1 MLKRFSMYLKKLY
14 ISGFKSISQEAPQ
27 TIVFDKN
34 VTGFI
39 GHNGTGK
46 SATLEALNKL
56 FSVDHTL
63 RGIQRSDFHS
73 TWQENEDIN
82 KSLVIEATFSFSS
95 DNGSIAIPALIDGLT
110 IETGQEGTE
119 VIFRVRLEAEL
130 SFDLNVF
137 GDVEENIYVIAGDSP
152 TPSDDQKSRL
162 SASIRNSIQV
172 NYIPASRD
180 PLSQL
185 KYSSKAILGRLLKA
199 IKWSSDSQGQFET
212 QAGELNT
219 IAGENAALK
228 EITDSIDKNWKSI
241 YKGRYLSDAKLS
253 FPINSI
259 EEILKLLELR
269 FSPSEEGNDLNVN
282 KLSDG
287 QKSLIYFSLTK
298 ALFDIDRDLRNAL
311 VKGTESNFDHKKL
324 KLPVFS
330 IITLEE
336 PENHLS
342 PSYIGRILNLIKEY
356 GTSDLCQS
364 IVTSHSP
371 SIVGKLEPEQIRH
384 FRIDKES
391 KTTEVSSLKLPNN
404 KDDSAKYVSEAVKAY
419 PALYFAKLV
428 IFGEGDSEQIIIPKL
443 LEKYS
448 VDIDQNSI
456 AVVPLGGRHVNHFW
470 NLLESIKTPYITLL
484 DFDIDRN
491 GGGFGRVK
499 YAIEQLSEYRNLP
512 YLHKNMLSSIPK
524 WDSEEDPA
532 TFSIT
537 YEGGVTIC
545 LVDEL
550 EKQNIFFSSPLDID
564 YSMIEAFPDIFCDV
578 DTKFGERGPVTG
590 KEDEEEKDATKRE
603 EALIK
608 SVLKKGNTGVRY
620 NFKGDYLNNFLW
632 YRYRFLSNK
641 SKPASHVRMLS
652 KIEEMYSDEEIVEKL
667 PPELIRFSRRIQ
679 EILNEV
685 IE

>member
-1 MLKRFSMYLKKLY
+1 MYLKKLY
-14 ISGFKSISQEAPQ
+14 ISGFKSISQEVPQ
-27 TIVFDKN
+27 TIFFDKN

-46 SATLEALNKL
+46 SAVLEALNKL
-56 FSVDHTL
+56 FAIDHSL
-63 RGIQRSDFHS
+63 RGIQKGDFHS
-73 TWQENEDIN
+73 TWQETEDVN
-82 KSLVIEATFSFSS
+82 KSIVIEATFSFTN

-110 IETGQEGTE
+110 IETGGEGTE

-130 SFDLNVF
+130 NFDLNVF
-137 GDVEENIYVIAGDSP
+137 GDVEENIYVVAGDSK
-152 TPSDDQKSRL
+152 TPHDDQKTRL

-185 KYSSKAILGRLLKA
+185 KYSSKAILGRLLKS
-199 IKWSSDSQGQFET
+199 IKWSSDSQGKFET
-212 QAGELNT
+212 NASELNV
-219 IAGENAALK
+219 IASENPAIK
-228 EITDSIDKNWKSI
+228 EITKSIDKNWKYI
-241 YKGRYLSDAKLS
+241 YKGRFLSDVKLS
-253 FPINSI
+253 FPISNI
-259 EEILKLLELR
+259 EEILRLLELR
-269 FSPSEEGNDLNVN
+269 FSPSEEGGELNIT

-298 ALFDIDRDLRNAL
+298 ALFDIDRDLRKAL
-311 VKGTESNFDHKKL
+311 IDGTESNFDHKKL
-324 KLPVFS
+324 KLPIFS
-330 IITLEE
+330 IVTLEE

-342 PSYIGRILNLIKEY
+342 PSYIGRILKLIKDY
-356 GTSDLCQS
+356 GTNDLCQS

-391 KTTEVSSLKLPNN
+391 KTTKVSSLTLPNN
-404 KDDSAKYVSEAVKAY
+404 KDDSAKYVSEAVKAF
-419 PALYFAKLV
+419 PDLYFAKLV

-448 VDIDQNSI
+448 IDIDQSSI

-470 NLLESIKTPYITLL
+470 NLLESIKIPYITLL

-491 GGGFGRVK
+491 GGGFGRIK
-499 YAIEQLSEYRNLP
+499 YAIEQLSEHRNVT
-512 YLHKNMLSSIPK
+512 YLHRNMLKNIPK
-524 WDSEEDPA
+524 WDSEEDPIK
-532 TFSIT
+532 FSIT
-537 YEGGVTIC
+537 YQNGENIC

-550 EKQNIFFSSPLDID
+550 EKNDIFFSSPLDID
-564 YSMIEAFPDIFCDV
+564 YSMIEAFPDIFCEI
-578 DTKFGERGPVTG
+578 DTKFGERGPVIG
-590 KEDEEEKDATKRE
+590 KEDEEEYDDIKRE
-603 EALIK
+603 KALIK
-608 SVLKKGNTGVRY
+608 SVLKKGNSGVRY

-641 SKPASHVRMLS
+641 SKPASHVRMFS
-652 KIEEMYSDEEIVEKL
+652 KIEEKYSDEEIVKRL
-667 PPELIRFSRRIQ
+667 PPELIRFSKRIKAV
-679 EILNEV
+679 LNEV